1 MRMLERV
8 VRCQRLRW
16 KRCFHAQ
23 TVAKVLPQ
31 VRERLRLQGIEGS
44 DAKALVAHALS
55 PPLCSSNDVVL
66 HSDRSLT
73 TAEGNTLEELMRR
86 RCAGEPLAYVLG
98 FKEFWSMSFRVSR
111 DTLIPRS
118 DSEVLI
124 ETLVSLYPSTTALR
138 VLDLGTGSGC
148 LLLAALSE
156 FPNATGVGI
165 DISAGALDIARDNAQ
180 RLGFS
185 HRSTFLEM
193 DMETLPSAN
202 DVAFARGFDV
212 ILCNPPYIP
221 LQELALI
228 APDVLAHEPHG
239 ALFADGPD
247 ALKSATASS
256 SGDLGLRFYE
266 SLERSARALLRAEVA
281 SRGSAILMEIGSR
294 QQAAAVR
301 DLFVRGGY
309 SFDRFLLDAA
319 GRHRGVLCSLP

>member
-1 MRMLERV
+1 MTSCCTR
-8 VRCQRLRW
+8 
-16 KRCFHAQ
+16 
-23 TVAKVLPQ
+23 T
-31 VRERLRLQGIEGS
+31 
-44 DAKALVAHALS
+44 
-55 PPLCSSNDVVL
+55 
-66 HSDRSLT
+66 DRSQLQKET
-73 TAEGNTLEELMRR
+73 HWRSSCGAAAL
-86 RCAGEPLAYVLG
+86 GEPLAYVLG
-98 FKEFWSMSFRVSR
+98 FKEFWSMSFRVSA

-124 ETLVSLYPSTTALR
+124 ETLVSLYPSMTALR

-202 DVAFARGFDV
+202 DVVFAQGFDV

-301 DLFVRGGY
+301 DLFVRGRILVRSLSLGRRGAT
-309 SFDRFLLDAA
+309 SRRALLAA
-319 GRHRGVLCSLP
+319 MTSRAITILLYKLLV